1 MSMVYD
7 SMAKEL
13 LDGFGEIQLKNPL
26 IQCITNRVTIND
38 CANALLAVGA
48 SPVMADGNDAGE
60 MAELVDALVINIGS
74 VKDSDKSAIRD
85 AAKVAGKRGI
95 PIILDPVGA
104 GSTPTRIQFV
114 KKLLKDYPIG
124 IVRGNWSEI
133 QAIGEGKS
141 TTRGVDSS
149 KDASPSPEL
158 LKKWAKELG
167 VVLAVTGKEDW
178 VTDGE
183 RLIAIGNGDIRLQ
196 QITGTGC
203 MSTAL
208 CGATAVACGDLFWG
222 AALGVLLLSLSGEL
236 AGKNLATNEGSGTLR
251 VRLMDELN
259 LMNLG
264 KLTQEGRVRYE
275 L

>member
-1 MSMVYD
+1 MI
-7 SMAKEL
+7 K
-13 LDGFGEIQLKNPL
+13 
-26 IQCITNRVTIND
+26 
-38 CANALLAVGA
+38 
-48 SPVMADGNDAGE
+48 
-60 MAELVDALVINIGS
+60 IGS

-178 VTDGE
+178 ITDGE
-183 RLIAIGNGDIRLQ
+183 RLVAIGNGDIRLQ

-236 AGKNLATNEGSGTLR
+236 AGKSLAINEGSGTLR
-251 VRLMDELN
+251 VRLIDELN

-264 KLTQEGRVRYE
+264 KLTQEGRARYE